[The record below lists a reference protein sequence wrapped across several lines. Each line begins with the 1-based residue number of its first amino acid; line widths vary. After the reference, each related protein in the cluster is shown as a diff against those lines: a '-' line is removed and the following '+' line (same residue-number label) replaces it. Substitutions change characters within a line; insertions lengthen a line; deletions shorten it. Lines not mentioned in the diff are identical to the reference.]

1 MVTQKFSFPILT
13 HPGGIST
20 SGDRG
25 NGRQPLDIIENNA
38 ESAGLNGLFCGDY
51 RINKGFAGY

>member
-1 MVTQKFSFPILT
+1 MVTQKFFFPILT

-25 NGRQPLDIIENNA
+25 NGRQPLAIIENNA
-38 ESAGLNGLFCGDY
+38 DILMVRYKVEVC
-51 RINKGFAGY
+51 

>member
-1 MVTQKFSFPILT
+1 MVTQKFFFPILT

-25 NGRQPLDIIENNA
+25 KGRQPLAIIENNA
-38 ESAGLNGLFCGDY
+38 ENEGLNGLFCGDY

>member
-13 HPGGIST
+13 HPGGNST

-25 NGRQPLDIIENNA
+25 NGRQPFDIIENNA
-38 ESAGLNGLFCGDY
+38 DILMVRYKVEVC
-51 RINKGFAGY
+51 

>member
-25 NGRQPLDIIENNA
+25 NGGQPFDIIENNA
-38 ESAGLNGLFCGDY
+38 DILIVRY
-51 RINKGFAGY
+51 KV

>member
-1 MVTQKFSFPILT
+1 MVTKKFSFPILT
-13 HPGGIST
+13 HPGGNST

-25 NGRQPLDIIENNA
+25 NGGQPLDIIENNA

-51 RINKGFAGY
+51 SINKGFAGY

>member
-1 MVTQKFSFPILT
+1 MVTKKFSFPILT

-25 NGRQPLDIIENNA
+25 KGRQPLAIIENNA
-38 ESAGLNGLFCGDY
+38 NILMVRY
-51 RINKGFAGY
+51 KV